1 LTDLNHLEKV
11 NVNDDEE
18 YVYEVRAKP
27 HWLGNCENLDKSL
40 INFNPLTNL
49 RQIGDININNI
60 DDIRT
65 AVTAN

>member
-1 LTDLNHLEKV
+1 MN
-11 NVNDDEE
+11 
-18 YVYEVRAKP
+18 

-65 AVTAN
+65 VVTAV